1 MRKSLV
7 KTLAVTMAAVMC
19 AGLVSGCGQ
28 VRIPRR
34 RIHRLRH
41 REQVTAKQRTRA
53 MSLRCLALEAALI
66 IFLST

>member
-19 AGLVSGCGQ
+19 AGLVSGCGAGSDSKKADTQ
-28 VRIPRR
+28 A
-34 RIHRLRH
+34 